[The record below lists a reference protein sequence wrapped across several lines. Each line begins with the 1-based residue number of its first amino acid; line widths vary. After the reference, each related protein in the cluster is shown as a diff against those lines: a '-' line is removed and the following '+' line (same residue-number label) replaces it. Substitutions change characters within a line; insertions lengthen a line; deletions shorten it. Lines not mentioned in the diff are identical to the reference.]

1 MPVYLK
7 LIIHVKKNRYFFFS
21 SEFQG
26 KVQEMNLF
34 SEPLLPNYF
43 DIEICI
49 KKKKTNSFS
58 SLKPILD

>member
-1 MPVYLK
+1 MLK
-7 LIIHVKKNRYFFFS
+7 KPIFFFS